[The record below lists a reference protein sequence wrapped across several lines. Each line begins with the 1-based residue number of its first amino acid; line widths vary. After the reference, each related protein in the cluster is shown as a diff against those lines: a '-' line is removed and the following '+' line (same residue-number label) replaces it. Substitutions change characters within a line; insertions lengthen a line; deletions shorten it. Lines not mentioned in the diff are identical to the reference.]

1 MNKKPRQ
8 KIITKSE
15 KDISVLGQLT
25 KKELLKQSDEYDP
38 SNYNPVDTLKEK
50 DVLLNKNKTD
60 VVTIRL
66 SSQENQLISELAD
79 ENGLSKSA
87 FIRMVVKKA
96 LKNMKCT
103 KHHPEDL
110 MSGSDAVSW
119 SGCVPAITSPTFLP
133 GPRGVC
139 PDV

>member
-1 MNKKPRQ
+1 MNKKQRQ

-25 KKELLKQSDEYDP
+25 KQELLKQSDEFDP
-38 SNYNPVDTLKEK
+38 SNYNPVDTLKDK

-96 LKNMKCT
+96 LKE
-103 KHHPEDL
+103 HEVH
-110 MSGSDAVSW
+110 
-119 SGCVPAITSPTFLP
+119 
-133 GPRGVC
+133 
-139 PDV
+139 